1 MMKCIVVGNFMGT
14 FASVEMLKGYI
25 LTCWNFEEVHGKR
38 KVGSPCSGS
47 LGPQV
52 KQLASG
58 LTLSRSVVGN

>member
-1 MMKCIVVGNFMGT
+1 MIKCIVVGNFRGT

-25 LTCWNFEEVHGKR
+25 LTCRNSEEVHGKR
-38 KVGSPCSGS
+38 KVGNPCSGS